1 MDQNMLNYSIK
12 LENAAPWRAMYTSGL
27 LRLAG
32 VHDPPEA
39 CDIPINVEF
48 DGDYH
53 GGSGVTGNG

>member
-1 MDQNMLNYSIK
+1 MGFLDLG
-12 LENAAPWRAMYTSGL
+12 LTSGL
-27 LRLAG
+27 LQLAG

>member
-1 MDQNMLNYSIK
+1 MGCQLKSFELN
-12 LENAAPWRAMYTSGL
+12 TSGL
-27 LRLAG
+27 LQLAG

>member
-1 MDQNMLNYSIK
+1 MYKETKDSNIRGMK
-12 LENAAPWRAMYTSGL
+12 LTSGL